1 MSQVTSKDHNN
12 RSDRLRIS
20 QKIPAEPP
28 YDSNRETE
36 LHLESGTMHKQSYV
50 VLEHIF
56 QVLASQLRSFSFGSG
71 SRAYDRR
78 LCEKS
83 YTLLMSSFGLEPA
96 VWVTTVDLKHGLASS
111 QETLPRRHTAQS
123 QTPGNSD
130 NFTLRHPSRQSL
142 RASTNSAFPLPNRH
156 TERGPLLA
164 DNTSSRIPG
173 VWHPQPAG
181 RGPNYGAYRRS
192 GQNGYVPSTGNN
204 NKAARFFF
212 ASLVVLLTVGSFVW
226 WLWQIS

>member
-1 MSQVTSKDHNN
+1 MSQVTSKDHSN

-20 QKIPAEPP
+20 QKNPAEPP
-28 YDSNRETE
+28 YDGNRETE

-50 VLEHIF
+50 VLGHIF

-96 VWVTTVDLKHGLASS
+96 VWVTTIDLKHGLASF

-123 QTPGNSD
+123 QTSGNSD

-142 RASTNSAFPLPNRH
+142 RASTNSDSPLPNRH

-164 DNTSSRIPG
+164 DNTSSRIPS
-173 VWHPQPAG
+173 VWHPQPAD
-181 RGPNYGAYRRS
+181 RGPHYGAYRRS
-192 GQNGYVPSTGNN
+192 GQNRYVPSTGNN

>member
-12 RSDRLRIS
+12 RSDRLRIT
-20 QKIPAEPP
+20 QNIPAEPP

-36 LHLESGTMHKQSYV
+36 LHLESGKMRKQSYV
-50 VLEHIF
+50 VLKHIF
-56 QVLASQLRSFSFGSG
+56 QVSASQLRSFSFGSG

-83 YTLLMSSFGLEPA
+83 YTLLMLSFGLERA
-96 VWVTTVDLKHGLASS
+96 IWVTTIDLKHGLASS
-111 QETLPRRHTAQS
+111 QETLPRRHAAQS

-130 NFTLRHPSRQSL
+130 SFTLRHPSRQSL
-142 RASTNSAFPLPNRH
+142 RASTNPAFPLPNRH

-164 DNTSSRIPG
+164 DNTSSRTPG

-181 RGPNYGAYRRS
+181 RGPHYGAYRRS
-192 GQNGYVPSTGNN
+192 GQNGYVPSSGNN
-204 NKAARFFF
+204 NKAARIFF
-212 ASLVVLLTVGSFVW
+212 ASLVVLLTVGSFV
-226 WLWQIS
+226 